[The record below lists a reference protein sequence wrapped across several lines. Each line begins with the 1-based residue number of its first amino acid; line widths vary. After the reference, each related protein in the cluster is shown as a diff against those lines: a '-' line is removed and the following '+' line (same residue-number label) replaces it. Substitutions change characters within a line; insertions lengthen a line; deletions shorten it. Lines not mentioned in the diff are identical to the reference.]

1 MKILIISIGKKH
13 DDMIRSGVLEFE
25 KRLSKEISLEWKI
38 ISSSNIK
45 DEGEKILKVVQDTD
59 DLIVLDQKGK
69 TFTTEGFAHHIQNKL
84 NQSTRRFVFVIG
96 GSYGLDQSILDKASL
111 VWSLS
116 DLTFPHQ
123 LVRLI
128 LVEQIYRTFSVLKG
142 GKYHHE

>member
-1 MKILIISIGKKH
+1 
-13 DDMIRSGVLEFE
+13 MIRSGVLEFE

-96 GSYGLDQSILDKASL
+96 GSYGLDQNILDKASL